1 MPGPINNYLNSLA
14 RRLHLDPQD
23 EREILEELQAHI
35 EDKAAE
41 LEESGLDRETALA
54 RAVEGMG
61 APRTLASR
69 MYEVHSTGVWRDIV
83 LAMLPHFLLAA
94 LFALHLWSHY
104 FLVSLVLVGIAFVTW
119 RNWRAGR
126 PSKWSYTWMGYTLAA
141 PAISWLLSLIAL
153 AYGGWT
159 LLTTGKLPF
168 NTVLFFLLVGYVPF
182 SMWIVYNV
190 VWKIARRDWLLVS
203 LTALPF
209 PFLTSWVLFLNWSG
223 GLWSDHAERIQQTDT
238 ARACIFLALAVTT
251 AVFLRVGPRLLRIG
265 LLTVVTTILVIITA
279 LSLPVDLG
287 FVAVGLMIIASV
299 VFLLSPAVL
308 EAKANRRERLSVASQ
323 SDETPGWY
331 SDTSLAAC
339 PPVLCTSTGK
349 PPLSVPPLMTTRLAC
364 GRCCYP
370 TPATWVCAPAAP
382 GC

>member
-1 MPGPINNYLNSLA
+1 MPGLINNYLNSLA
-14 RRLHLDPQD
+14 RRLHLDPHD

-41 LEESGLDRETALA
+41 LEEGGLDRETALA
-54 RAVEGMG
+54 CAVEGMG

-69 MYEVHSTGVWRDIV
+69 MYAVHSPGVWRDV
-83 LAMLPHFLLAA
+83 LLATLPHFLLAA

-119 RNWRAGR
+119 RNWRAGK

-190 VWKIARRDWLLVS
+190 VLKIVRRDWLLVS

-223 GLWSDHAERIQQTDT
+223 GLWSGHAERIQQTDT
-238 ARACIFLALAVTT
+238 ARAFIFLALAVTT
-251 AVFLRVGPRLLRIG
+251 AVFLKVGPRLLRIG
-265 LLTVVTTILVIITA
+265 LLAVITTILIIITA

-287 FVAVGLMIIASV
+287 FVAVGLMILASV

-308 EAKANRRERLSVASQ
+308 EAQANRCDRLASSVGSGAGQ
-323 SDETPGWY
+323 SDETPG
-331 SDTSLAAC
+331 
-339 PPVLCTSTGK
+339 
-349 PPLSVPPLMTTRLAC
+349 
-364 GRCCYP
+364 
-370 TPATWVCAPAAP
+370 
-382 GC
+382 